1 MKLFASVVGFLLF
14 LCGNAQNQG
23 FIPPEDYF
31 VIEGDTVI
39 NSSIELKEVIL
50 FQPLRFSNYD
60 EAKRYVILRER
71 THKVY
76 PYAKMAADRLNVLS
90 ERLNKIKSKINKMK
104 MSKSTSMIC
113 ALITT
118 FIWGTAFIAQ
128 DTGMDNIG
136 PLTFNFSRFFVGFIT
151 ILPIALFF
159 ERKKI
164 LVEISSNSK
173 VFYKYL
179 LFMGISLFLGT
190 YLQQASLQYTNIAN
204 AAFFTVFYVPIVPI
218 LLFFIYSKKVHWSI
232 WPAIGLCILGV
243 YLLSDFSNSEI
254 MLGDGLVI
262 LCSVFWALHII
273 FAGKFMEEFDIPM
286 FYAALQAL
294 FVATLSLIFSF
305 IFEEIN
311 ISKILM
317 ESSSILYAGALS
329 GGIAFTLQMYA
340 QKNIEEAPAA
350 IIYSLEGVFAAVA
363 GWIILNQFLSTNN
376 MIGCLLILIAVI
388 SSQISPSSK
397 N

>member
-1 MKLFASVVGFLLF
+1 
-14 LCGNAQNQG
+14 
-23 FIPPEDYF
+23 
-31 VIEGDTVI
+31 
-39 NSSIELKEVIL
+39 
-50 FQPLRFSNYD
+50 
-60 EAKRYVILRER
+60 
-71 THKVY
+71 
-76 PYAKMAADRLNVLS
+76 
-90 ERLNKIKSKINKMK
+90 

-151 ILPIALFF
+151 ILPIALIF

-164 LVEISSNSK
+164 VLEISSNSK

-204 AAFFTVFYVPIVPI
+204 AAFFTVFYVPLVPI
-218 LLFFIYSKKVHWSI
+218 LLFFIYASKVHWSI
-232 WPAIGLCILGV
+232 WPSIGLCVFGV
-243 YLLSDFSNSEI
+243 YLLSDFSNSEV
-254 MLGDGLVI
+254 MLGDALVI

-273 FAGKFMEEFDIPM
+273 FAGKFMETFNIPI

-294 FVATLSLIFSF
+294 LVAALSLLFSYF
-305 IFEEIN
+305 FEEIKFSN
-311 ISKILM
+311 ILL
-317 ESSSILYAGALS
+317 ESSSIIYAGVFS
-329 GGIAFTLQMYA
+329 GGIAFTLQMFA

-363 GWIILNQFLSTNN
+363 GWIILNQFLDLSNI
-376 MIGCLLILIAVI
+376 IGCCLISIAVI
-388 SSQISPSSK
+388 FSQLAPSSK

>member
-1 MKLFASVVGFLLF
+1 MV
-14 LCGNAQNQG
+14 
-23 FIPPEDYF
+23 
-31 VIEGDTVI
+31 
-39 NSSIELKEVIL
+39 
-50 FQPLRFSNYD
+50 
-60 EAKRYVILRER
+60 
-71 THKVY
+71 
-76 PYAKMAADRLNVLS
+76 
-90 ERLNKIKSKINKMK
+90 
-104 MSKSTSMIC
+104 C
-113 ALITT
+113 ALVTT

-136 PLTFNFSRFFVGFIT
+136 PLTFNSARFTVGFFT
-151 ILPIALFF
+151 ILPLALIF

-164 LVEISSNSK
+164 KLEILSK
-173 VFYKYL
+173 SKLFIKYL
-179 LFMGISLFLGT
+179 VFMGVSLFLGT
-190 YLQQASLQYTNIAN
+190 FLQQTALQYTNIAN

-254 MLGDGLVI
+254 VLGDGLVI
-262 LCSVFWALHII
+262 LCSVFRALHII

-294 FVATLSLIFSF
+294 FVATLSLIFSY

-363 GWIILNQFLSTNN
+363 GWIILNQFY
-376 MIGCLLILIAVI
+376 
-388 SSQISPSSK
+388 QD
-397 N
+397 

>member
-1 MKLFASVVGFLLF
+1 MTKS
-14 LCGNAQNQG
+14 
-23 FIPPEDYF
+23 
-31 VIEGDTVI
+31 
-39 NSSIELKEVIL
+39 
-50 FQPLRFSNYD
+50 
-60 EAKRYVILRER
+60 
-71 THKVY
+71 
-76 PYAKMAADRLNVLS
+76 LS
-90 ERLNKIKSKINKMK
+90 MV
-104 MSKSTSMIC
+104 C
-113 ALITT
+113 ALVTT

-136 PLTFNFSRFFVGFIT
+136 PLTFNSARFTVGFFT
-151 ILPIALFF
+151 ILPLALIF
-159 ERKKI
+159 ERTKI
-164 LVEISSNSK
+164 KLEILSK
-173 VFYKYL
+173 SKLFIKYL
-179 LFMGISLFLGT
+179 VFMGVSLFLGT
-190 YLQQASLQYTNIAN
+190 FLQQTALQYTNIAN

-218 LLFFIYSKKVHWSI
+218 LLFFIFSKKVHWSI
-232 WPAIGLCILGV
+232 WPAIGLCVVGV

>member
-1 MKLFASVVGFLLF
+1 MTKS
-14 LCGNAQNQG
+14 
-23 FIPPEDYF
+23 
-31 VIEGDTVI
+31 
-39 NSSIELKEVIL
+39 
-50 FQPLRFSNYD
+50 
-60 EAKRYVILRER
+60 
-71 THKVY
+71 
-76 PYAKMAADRLNVLS
+76 LS
-90 ERLNKIKSKINKMK
+90 MV
-104 MSKSTSMIC
+104 C
-113 ALITT
+113 ALVTT

-136 PLTFNFSRFFVGFIT
+136 PLTFNSARFTVGFFT
-151 ILPIALFF
+151 ILPLALIF

-164 LVEISSNSK
+164 KLEILSK
-173 VFYKYL
+173 SKLFIKYL
-179 LFMGISLFLGT
+179 VFMGVSLFLGT
-190 YLQQASLQYTNIAN
+190 FLQQTALQYTNIAN

-232 WPAIGLCILGV
+232 WPAIGLCIVGV

-294 FVATLSLIFSF
+294 FVAALSFIFSF
-305 IFEEIN
+305 IFEELN

>member
-1 MKLFASVVGFLLF
+1 MG
-14 LCGNAQNQG
+14 
-23 FIPPEDYF
+23 
-31 VIEGDTVI
+31 
-39 NSSIELKEVIL
+39 
-50 FQPLRFSNYD
+50 
-60 EAKRYVILRER
+60 
-71 THKVY
+71 
-76 PYAKMAADRLNVLS
+76 
-90 ERLNKIKSKINKMK
+90 
-104 MSKSTSMIC
+104 
-113 ALITT
+113 T
-118 FIWGTAFIAQ
+118 F
-128 DTGMDNIG
+128 
-136 PLTFNFSRFFVGFIT
+136 
-151 ILPIALFF
+151 
-159 ERKKI
+159 
-164 LVEISSNSK
+164 
-173 VFYKYL
+173 
-179 LFMGISLFLGT
+179 
-190 YLQQASLQYTNIAN
+190 LQQSALQYTNIAN

-232 WPAIGLCILGV
+232 WPAICLCVLGV

-388 SSQISPSSK
+388 SSQISPSTK